1 MTFESPLYFLLLL
14 LLIPFVAWH
23 FLFHVRRQ
31 PSLLFSST
39 EFMTDMP
46 RTLRIRLRHVPFF
59 LRIIAFIALVV
70 ALARP
75 QTNTAL
81 STKETE
87 GIDIMMTMDIS
98 TSMLMPDLQP
108 NRMEAAKQV
117 AYEFIN
123 NRPNDN
129 IGLTLFGGEAFT
141 QCPLTTDHATLLG
154 MFQNVSCNLQ
164 AQGVISEGTAI
175 GMGIA
180 SAAAHLEK
188 SKAPSK
194 VIILL
199 TDGENNAG
207 DISPLTAAE
216 MAKKL
221 GIRVYTILLGSS
233 STMQQ
238 AVATL
243 PNGETYTAPI
253 ETSSDPSTLKEIAQS
268 TGGIFYQAGSK
279 QKLRDIYND
288 IDQLEKTKLK
298 IANYDRHYEAYQLFA
313 IIAFVSLLLE
323 VLLRITWFRRIPE

>member
-23 FLFHVRRQ
+23 FLFHARRQ

-233 STMQQ
+233 NTTQQ

-243 PNGETYTAPI
+243 PNGETYTPPI

-313 IIAFVSLLLE
+313 FIAFVSLLLE
-323 VLLRITWFRRIPE
+323 VLLRITWFRRIP